1 MGRVMFRTMDIKEVT
16 GVKDHGLIR
25 LKGECS
31 RCLGL
36 GEISDRAWVGIL
48 IFDTCSYFSDKLQG
62 TSYKISLGRSHTHT
76 RSKKISSN
84 FISVL
89 QAKPIS
95 RLLKLSR
102 GHQHS
107 SSGKVI

>member
-1 MGRVMFRTMDIKEVT
+1 MFRTMDIKEVT

-62 TSYKISLGRSHTHT
+62 TSYKISLGRTHTHT
-76 RSKKISSN
+76 EQEN
-84 FISVL
+84 
-89 QAKPIS
+89 
-95 RLLKLSR
+95 LLKLHLLASQTNFKTSETVT
-102 GHQHS
+102 GSQTF
-107 SSGKVI
+107 VF